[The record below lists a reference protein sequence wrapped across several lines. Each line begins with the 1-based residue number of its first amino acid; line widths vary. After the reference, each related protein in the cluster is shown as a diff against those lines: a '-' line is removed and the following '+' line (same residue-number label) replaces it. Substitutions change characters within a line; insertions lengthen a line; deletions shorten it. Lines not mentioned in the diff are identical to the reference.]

1 MASSGSD
8 TESDDECVETAPY
21 ISWERLCCQRKREC
35 VLELKCERNRHK
47 CERKKYYFVNQSW

>member
-21 ISWERLCCQRKREC
+21 CCWEALLSKKARMCIEAKM
-35 VLELKCERNRHK
+35 LKK
-47 CERKKYYFVNQSW
+47 